1 METLEAQPSS
11 KTRMDPGFSRGRDT
25 RPFAHTRVEINA
37 PRGEIP
43 VAKPR
48 LVCARPTGAS
58 TTTAG
63 ATTYGGFVGS
73 RLSLPAS
80 DTPHPPPTNSAASA
94 LPRPCRRRRHLQIP
108 CAWCGGCIPRPVSPA
123 ASPSPVEAGSPRRRW
138 RRRAARATRIQTGRV
153 VSPAAASRPEPPR
166 AVSGADRDA
175 FIADVA
181 ADKSKAVQVR
191 AR

>member
-11 KTRMDPGFSRGRDT
+11 KTRMNPGFSRGRDT
-25 RPFAHTRVEINA
+25 RPFAHTRAEINA

-48 LVCARPTGAS
+48 LVCARPTGAT

-73 RLSLPAS
+73 RFSLPAP
-80 DTPHPPPTNSAASA
+80 DTRQDPLTHSAPSAMSTLSSTPTSAARVRVVRRMHSA
-94 LPRPCRRRRHLQIP
+94 SGLSGRVAVAGR
-108 CAWCGGCIPRPVSPA
+108 GGISLKA
-123 ASPSPVEAGSPRRRW
+123 MASRNA
-138 RRRAARATRIQTGRV
+138 RAARVQTGRV
-153 VSPAAASRPEPPR
+153 VSPAASSRPEPPR
-166 AVSGADRDA
+166 AVSGADLDA